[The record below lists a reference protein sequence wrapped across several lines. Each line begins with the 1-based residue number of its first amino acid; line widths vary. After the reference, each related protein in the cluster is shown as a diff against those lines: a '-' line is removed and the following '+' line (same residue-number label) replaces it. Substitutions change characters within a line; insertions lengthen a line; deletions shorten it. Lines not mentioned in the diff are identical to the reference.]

1 MREKSSKIIPKYK
14 RFSRGYEFK
23 SFEGQP
29 DEKLIQT
36 GIPARVTIP
45 LRQGFGCEVFPIVEP
60 DQKVVAGE
68 IIGRD
73 DESISSPVHSSVNGK
88 VVEIKTMDYLGQE
101 TITVVIESDG
111 SPGWQSLD
119 EFSANYE
126 SLSAEKIGELIYLS
140 GASAAGRAG
149 IPTGFNSSVITPQEV
164 ENVIIQGIGSQ
175 VHNISLEVLLKDEGL
190 QHFIEGLKILKKMI
204 AGARFHLALNKLQK
218 NLVKEIY
225 QLLPSNNW
233 INVFTVAAKYPVEC
247 DEVLTHLLLGGEFP
261 YGYSAAN
268 IGVVVLDIQTV
279 LHVYEAVVQGKPL
292 IERTIALCGPG
303 FEERPHVKLCVGSS
317 LDHVIKNNV
326 NTGKEWRYVV
336 NSSLTGETVS
346 DLSLPV
352 DRTFRTV
359 IALLEEN
366 ESEFLAFARPGFKRD
381 SYSRTCL
388 SILFKKN
395 NRLFQKRCGTNI
407 HGELRPCIS
416 CSFCEEVCPVGIIPH
431 LLFHYVEKDDI
442 DETLLKYRIF
452 NCVECNLCSY
462 VCPSKIPV
470 AQFIREGK
478 AKLLNEGCE
487 PPVPS
492 IELKGVENYKS
503 VKLNGSSMC

>member
-1 MREKSSKIIPKYK
+1 MPKYK
-14 RFSRGYEFK
+14 RFPRGYEFK

-45 LRQGFGCEVFPIVEP
+45 LRQGFGCEVSPIVEP
-60 DQKVVAGE
+60 DQKVVAGQ

-73 DESISSPVHSSVNGK
+73 DDSVSSPVHSSVNGK
-88 VVEIKTMDYLGQE
+88 VAEIKTMDYLGRE
-101 TITVVIESDG
+101 TTTVVIESDG
-111 SPGWQSLD
+111 SPGQQSLD

-175 VHNISLEVLLKDEGL
+175 VHNISLDVLLKDEGL

-204 AGARFHLALNKLQK
+204 AGARFHLALNKLHK

-247 DEVLTHLLLGGEFP
+247 DEVLTPLLLENEFP

-268 IGVVVLDIQTV
+268 VGVTVLDIQAV
-279 LHVYEAVVQGKPL
+279 LHVYDAVVKGKPL

-303 FEERPHVKLCVGSS
+303 FKENFHIKTRIGSPLEHIIS
-317 LDHVIKNNV
+317 GNVITDSNLRFVLNN
-326 NTGKEWRYVV
+326 
-336 NSSLTGETVS
+336 SLTGERLS
-346 DLSLPV
+346 DLSLPIN
-352 DRTFRTV
+352 RTFTTV

-388 SILFKKN
+388 SILFKKDS
-395 NRLFQKRCGTNI
+395 RLFQKRCGTNI
-407 HGELRPCIS
+407 HGELRPCIF

-431 LLFHYVEKDDI
+431 LLFHYVEKDVV

-492 IELKGVENYKS
+492 IELKGIENYKS
-503 VKLNGSSMC
+503 VELNGSSIC